1 MFKWPLFRK
10 HEWEHTIYRLPK
22 TAILSFLDLCSLTC
36 WWYVKSDDIQAKN
49 SKRAF
54 ECFFRGLLVI
64 IDSEIVAHF
73 WRNTFPKTSY
83 SLMTFG
89 DLKINLSE
97 KNDWGN
103 IPMYSL
109 RAMERCFPRLSIPLS
124 FWVSWCG
131 HFDPPDRGEGG
142 WETPPWRGLIG
153 GHFRAW

>member
-97 KNDWGN
+97 KMTGGTFQCTPWEQWNAVF
-103 IPMYSL
+103 PVFLSL
-109 RAMERCFPRLSIPLS
+109 LVFELADVVILTPLTGAK
-124 FWVSWCG
+124 VAG
-131 HFDPPDRGEGG
+131 KHHPGAD
-142 WETPPWRGLIG
+142 
-153 GHFRAW
+153 